1 MRWSVRPPPVICSY
15 AKIRKPSSTNR
26 FNRHLSSPE
35 PNPRA
40 LELIPVVDLL
50 GGQVVHARK
59 GQRSHYLPLR
69 SGLCEGS
76 QPETIVGALLALH
89 PFRTL
94 YIADLDAIQR
104 RGSHADAI
112 ARIRRSFPAL
122 ELWVDAGVGDEQTLE
137 RWIDARLGM
146 PVIGSETMTDPRLI
160 VTAQE
165 RCRPGS
171 PILSLDFMGDSF
183 QGPAELLSRA
193 ADYWP
198 GRILAMNLARVGSEL
213 GPDLAL
219 IRRLM
224 AAAPGRKVY
233 AAGGVRGIA
242 DLEDLRRIGAA
253 GALIASA
260 LHDGRLGRAQLTQ
273 ITTPL

>member
-1 MRWSVRPPPVICSY
+1 
-15 AKIRKPSSTNR
+15 
-26 FNRHLSSPE
+26 
-35 PNPRA
+35 

-59 GQRSHYLPLR
+59 GQRSHYLPLQ
-69 SGLCEGS
+69 SSLCEGS
-76 QPETIVGALLALH
+76 QPEAIVGALLALH

-112 ARIRRSFPAL
+112 ARIRGRFPAL
-122 ELWVDAGVGDEQTLE
+122 ELWVDAGIGDEQTLAQ
-137 RWIDARLGM
+137 WIEARLGV
-146 PVIGSETMTDPRLI
+146 PVIGSETMADAHLI
-160 VTAQE
+160 AAAQE
-165 RCRPGS
+165 LCRPRS

-183 QGPAELLSRA
+183 QGPAELLSRP

-198 GRILAMNLARVGSEL
+198 QQILAMNLARVGSDL

-219 IRRLM
+219 ISRLM
-224 AAAPGRKVY
+224 AAAPKRKVY
-233 AAGGVRGIA
+233 AAGGVRSVT
-242 DLEDLRRIGAA
+242 DLQDLQRIGAA

-260 LHDGRLGRAQLTQ
+260 LHDGRLGPEQLAQVTNAS
-273 ITTPL
+273 

>member
-1 MRWSVRPPPVICSY
+1 
-15 AKIRKPSSTNR
+15 
-26 FNRHLSSPE
+26 
-35 PNPRA
+35 

-59 GQRSHYLPLR
+59 GQRSHYRPLQ
-69 SGLCEGS
+69 SSLCEGS

-104 RGSHADAI
+104 RGSHVDTI
-112 ARIRRSFPAL
+112 VRIRRHFPAL
-122 ELWVDAGVGDEQTLE
+122 ELWVDAGIGDEQTLAQ
-137 RWIDARLGM
+137 WIDKRLGV
-146 PVIGSETMTDPRLI
+146 PVIGSETMADAHLI
-160 VTAQE
+160 VVAQE
-165 RCRPGS
+165 RCRPRS

-183 QGPAELLSRA
+183 QGPAELLSRP

-198 GRILAMNLARVGSEL
+198 RQILAMNLARVGSEL

-219 IRRLM
+219 ISRLM
-224 AAAPGRKVY
+224 AAAPKRKVY
-233 AAGGVRGIA
+233 AAGGVRGVA
-242 DLEDLRRIGAA
+242 DLEDLQRIGAA

-260 LHDGRLGRAQLTQ
+260 LHDGRLGPEQLARV
-273 ITTPL
+273 TTPR